1 MTMGI
6 FRDVL
11 IKYEGVDYTVTPSAR
26 LLRLIESKG
35 RRDDPHFNLAM
46 SVYRMTM
53 GDVSHGEISFILAEM
68 VNSAGAKTTADA
80 AWAYMQGLDLAG
92 LQGLIGD
99 ISECFIAPS
108 VQGKKP
114 EPPET
119 PEA

>member
-1 MTMGI
+1 VTMGI

-11 IKYEGVDYTVTPSAR
+11 IKYEGVDYKVTPSAR

-35 RRDDPHFNLAM
+35 RRDDPRFNLAM

-53 GDVSHGEISFILAEM
+53 GDVSYGDISFILAEL
-68 VNSAGAKTTADA
+68 VNSAGAKTTPDA
-80 AWAYMQGLDLAG
+80 AWAYMQELDLAK
-92 LQGLIGD
+92 LQELIED
-99 ISECFIAPS
+99 LSECFIAPS